1 MITYRNFCKYAFS
14 LVMVMFIGI
23 STANGQTLTD
33 YAKKHKAERASKQKI
48 EKEAYDA
55 ACIKGTIDALKAFV
69 NNYPKSKYASEA
81 KSKIRNL
88 ELKIEKD
95 AYDSACKTSTLDAF
109 RSFLKKYP
117 KSQYAKDVQ
126 NRIKDFDLWT
136 VAKKN
141 NTIQAY
147 NSYLQHSQYKTFT
160 KEAKAAIED
169 ITAVSE
175 WQNIKTTTNL
185 AEVQAYIK
193 KYSNA
198 SCISEAKKKEH
209 ELKGVQYYNNG
220 NLASA
225 YREFTEAGG
234 KYALSYNNR
243 STFDK
248 CLEYHDFSLLSS
260 YSTESELSSFLKKYP
275 NSPELK
281 IYLAFS
287 LSMINRISKDENEKK
302 EAVKKA
308 VQLCTEVI
316 DSCGDNKQVDSALD
330 MLTRIYIET
339 GNFVKAE
346 EAISKIS
353 ADRYRSRIV
362 GMVNMLASKKCFVEQ
377 EQLVEESLWKLYWT
391 MSRVFECMTHSYMTN
406 KEYEKAITFCDAH
419 EKLLSI
425 FDCGCSDFYATYK
438 IFVCENKAKAYM
450 KMGDKEKCL
459 AELKRFFVLAK
470 QVKSVAQS
478 SDFNIAVRNPMYF
491 SNISEEIGEEYMPNI
506 YPEKAFNK
514 YDAFFGEDKAYIQF
528 KESIAK

>member
-193 KYSNA
+193 KYPNA
-198 SCISEAKKKEH
+198 SCISEAKKKGH
-209 ELKGVQYYNNG
+209 ELKGVQYYNSG

-260 YSTESELSSFLKKYP
+260 YSTESELSNFLKKYP
-275 NSPELK
+275 NSTYSTQVSNWIAIAKAKNFSMYTGEYTYQSTLAYAKDESTRNQVKKYYEAKQKEYSRYKKEQRRKERRKDGGIVNIGIELSDIAFNPNAYEDYESEIDYFMYWNLGIGIKLGNYKSPIQFEVGAKPGLTFYTLWYSYDDETEHSFHLPLYARLK
-281 IYLAFS
+281 INITGGDYSKWYIDGVGYYNMIKDSSLEGDYSASLGMGVSWRHWDWRILYYKQDFGTKYTYDDYNFLGTSFS
-287 LSMINRISKDENEKK
+287 
-302 EAVKKA
+302 
-308 VQLCTEVI
+308 
-316 DSCGDNKQVDSALD
+316 
-330 MLTRIYIET
+330 Y
-339 GNFVKAE
+339 
-346 EAISKIS
+346 
-353 ADRYRSRIV
+353 
-362 GMVNMLASKKCFVEQ
+362 
-377 EQLVEESLWKLYWT
+377 
-391 MSRVFECMTHSYMTN
+391 
-406 KEYEKAITFCDAH
+406 
-419 EKLLSI
+419 
-425 FDCGCSDFYATYK
+425 
-438 IFVCENKAKAYM
+438 
-450 KMGDKEKCL
+450 
-459 AELKRFFVLAK
+459 
-470 QVKSVAQS
+470 
-478 SDFNIAVRNPMYF
+478 YF
-491 SNISEEIGEEYMPNI
+491 
-506 YPEKAFNK
+506 
-514 YDAFFGEDKAYIQF
+514 
-528 KESIAK
+528 